1 MIIYSFINNNLLLIQ
16 VAFSGTKSLN
26 VVQSRV
32 FDTAYYTNDNLL
44 ISAPTGAG
52 KTNIAMLTILR
63 EINNNIDISGVIKRD
78 EFKVFIEYSN
88 VHYIFD
94 YVYQIIYVAPMKAL
108 AAEMVRNF
116 GQRLTPLGINVRE
129 LTGDMQLT
137 KYEIQHTQVNISIY
151 ISIYI
156 CMYLLFIR

>member
-1 MIIYSFINNNLLLIQ
+1 M
-16 VAFSGTKSLN
+16 
-26 VVQSRV
+26 VQSRV
-32 FDTAYYTNDNLL
+32 FDTAYYTNNNLL

-52 KTNIAMLTILR
+52 KTNIAMVTILR

-78 EFKVFIEYSN
+78 EFKVSIEYSN
-88 VHYIFD
+88 VHYIFY

-137 KYEIQHTQVNISIY
+137 KYEIQHTQVNISIHPY
-151 ISIYI
+151 IYVCI
-156 CMYLLFIR
+156 CCSSDDSDNSREMGCSN